1 MSIFRC
7 LPHSSGWSN
16 SKINRRIFGS
26 GGHAIRGKLMHYAFR
41 DMFGKVKS
49 CRWTGEEFEAMV
61 VGGRATF
68 LLDDHGAFIKDD
80 SSLIGGSFKKAPRF
94 AMKRAPHVEL
104 RIAPQRTPHR
114 LDCGLVESVRPVALR
129 RSDGKP
135 SNSRRRAPRYST
147 SLPSRAKLKKA
158 LTNTI

>member
-1 MSIFRC
+1 
-7 LPHSSGWSN
+7 
-16 SKINRRIFGS
+16 
-26 GGHAIRGKLMHYAFR
+26 MHYAFR

-49 CRWTGEEFEAMV
+49 YRWTDEEFEAMV

-68 LLDDHGAFIKDD
+68 NGAFIKDD

-104 RIAPQRTPHR
+104 RVAPRRTPHR
-114 LDCGLVESVRPVALR
+114 LDFGLAELVRLVVFR

-135 SNSRRRAPRYST
+135 SNSAATCPWGRA

-158 LTNTI
+158 LTNTIRLTATRSAQTSHGVRR

>member
-1 MSIFRC
+1 
-7 LPHSSGWSN
+7 
-16 SKINRRIFGS
+16 
-26 GGHAIRGKLMHYAFR
+26 MHYAFR

-49 CRWTGEEFEAMV
+49 CRWTDEEFESVV

-68 LLDDHGAFIKDD
+68 LLDDHGAFIKEN

-114 LDCGLVESVRPVALR
+114 LDCGVVESVRPVALR

-135 SNSRRRAPRYST
+135 SNLAATCPWGRVSQIRCPHAPLARESDVDAASRS
-147 SLPSRAKLKKA
+147 SA
-158 LTNTI
+158 LALADEIECRIRS